1 MGQDL
6 LGTLRLFNINGGYAS
21 FKAKHKDGKIGSE
34 AISKEM
40 YKEGI
45 DRIKT
50 LLNAINTYGTR
61 VIERNGGIITVND
74 TEKTREQRI
83 AEINTKYFEIYDMI
97 LQTHKQ
103 TVVSN
108 L

>member
-1 MGQDL
+1 MQ
-6 LGTLRLFNINGGYAS
+6 
-21 FKAKHKDGKIGSE
+21 
-34 AISKEM
+34 
-40 YKEGI
+40 
-45 DRIKT
+45 
-50 LLNAINTYGTR
+50 
-61 VIERNGGIITVND
+61 IITVND

-97 LQTHKQ
+97 LQARKQ